1 MTPSA
6 LLEWLNNI
14 YSAFDEILENYDLYK
29 VEIIGDAY
37 YVVGGC
43 PGVLSNRQV
52 LDLRL
57 LPFLHFV
64 RILLT
69 I

>member
-52 LDLRL
+52 R
-57 LPFLHFV
+57 
-64 RILLT
+64 T
-69 I
+69 